1 MRHTPS
7 IVLGDLILSINKDIL
22 HWIIIFF
29 QYILCM
35 DLHEVIQ
42 PSLQSVKAFLTTN
55 VIIVYQDKL
64 FYVKQS
70 DQFFKPGTYNSLH
83 TRSLCPHATLLPT
96 NVSVAW
102 QHKQRLWSLTTR
114 YSVSGKKPLLC
125 TRRFRLVSTWR
136 RFLQKRSRL
145 PSEYDS
151 KCHVYFSIL
160 VHANCEE
167 TKRII
172 KLPKRKEIRTISSTR
187 LILCRKKLSKTSTR
201 HKSRMAATN
210 HYWPLLIYNHEER
223 EMFEVWH
230 YATNTTTLI
239 ADEGGIA

>member
-1 MRHTPS
+1 MWSNQISSLNPVPTIVCTPVVC
-7 IVLGDLILSINKDIL
+7 VLTQRSFPQMWALRDNTNNGCEAWLPDT
-22 HWIIIFF
+22 
-29 QYILCM
+29 
-35 DLHEVIQ
+35 Q
-42 PSLQSVKAFLTTN
+42 PVE
-55 VIIVYQDKL
+55 
-64 FYVKQS
+64 
-70 DQFFKPGTYNSLH
+70 
-83 TRSLCPHATLLPT
+83 
-96 NVSVAW
+96 
-102 QHKQRLWSLTTR
+102 
-114 YSVSGKKPLLC
+114 KKPLFC

-160 VHANCEE
+160 GHANCEE

-187 LILCRKKLSKTSTR
+187 LILCTKKLSKTSTR